1 MSVALFALL
10 LVATG
15 GVVNEFM
22 SEGAEEEEKKGG
34 VTANP
39 SEQIAT
45 LASLLEAGH
54 LSQEEF
60 DDKKTKLLAQ
70 I

>member
-1 MSVALFALL
+1 MSVAIFALL

-22 SEGAEEEEKKGG
+22 SDGTEEEEKKGS
-34 VTANP
+34 VTSSP

-45 LASLLEAGH
+45 LAGLLDAGH

-60 DDKKTKLLAQ
+60 DDKKTNLLAQ